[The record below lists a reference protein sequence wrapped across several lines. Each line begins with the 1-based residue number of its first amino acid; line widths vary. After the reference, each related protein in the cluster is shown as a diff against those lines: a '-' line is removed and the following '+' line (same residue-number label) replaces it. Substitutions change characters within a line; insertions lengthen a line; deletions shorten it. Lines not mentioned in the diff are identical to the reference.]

1 MKTKPFAT
9 LADIM
14 TRVVRSVSPQE
25 SLRSAARL
33 MAEARISSMLIE
45 AEGKPLGIITES
57 DIVRA
62 LKEQR
67 PLDSR
72 VAEIMSAPLVTSDP
86 EMNLFAARQ
95 LAQRHHIRHLVVT
108 SPSGHTL
115 GLVSDTDFR
124 IHIGADIFRHMQTLG
139 SLMEKETPRLAP
151 EATLAQAINRM
162 VESTSDYV
170 IIVNR
175 EGHPLGI
182 ITERD
187 IPRLLA
193 NSSQFEQLP
202 LSEVMSSPVRGLKVE
217 ESLSTALELMTEHH
231 MRHMVVFDH
240 NEHIVGVVSQRRLF
254 EHLAAGHFNEALEKI
269 DRERDRLRLEAHLQ
283 MALDAA
289 GAGNWEFDHDSG
301 RHLLSTGA
309 LKLIECSV
317 ENAPQSLADWSA
329 LIHPDDQSE
338 FLAAVDA
345 IKQGKSLLYR
355 AEYRIRQD
363 DGSWLWI
370 EDRGCVIEQHED
382 GRPKLTTGILTDISE
397 RRRANAAL
405 NRQNRALRLISGIAQ
420 ALIRHDDELQ
430 MLNEIC
436 GMAVEI
442 GGYRYAWVAQAMSDS
457 EKRVI
462 PLAESGL
469 GAAYLTSLNIS
480 WADVP
485 NGQGPTGRA
494 IRTGVPVIIHDALND
509 PAYALWREFALTG
522 EFKSSAALPL
532 RIDGRVIGSLNLYS
546 AEPEAFS
553 DDEIPLLCD
562 IAGELGIGLAMHR
575 SRAALVQR
583 EANLHQAERL
593 ARLGHFQFDPKLD
606 IWTASPML
614 DEIFGIGPD
623 FVRSKKSWIEIVH
636 PDDRE
641 NLIAYQRGQIRAQ
654 KLHFDVEYRIVRQN
668 DGQVRQVHGVGQVKL
683 DENGRL
689 SRLFGTIQ
697 DITEAHAMQQRLLE
711 KQAALR
717 EAQSIANLGSWTMD
731 MLSNDLQWSDETYK
745 IFGLPKGVTLSLN
758 SFMERVHPDDRE
770 RVMNDWQAAMHGR
783 VYDTEHRII
792 VNEAIRWVRERAH
805 VHFNAGGLA
814 VYAVGTVQDVTERR
828 AAEEQLHKHSLA
840 IEQSPHSIVIT
851 NTFGD
856 VEYVNDAFVRNTG
869 YSREEILGA
878 NPRLLHS
885 GQTPQSTYQSLWE
898 TLSRGDI
905 WRGEFI
911 NRRKDD
917 TVYEEF
923 AIISPVR
930 QPDGR
935 ITHYLAIKEDITE
948 KKRIAAELE
957 SHRDHLEALV
967 EERTA
972 ELIKARDDA
981 EKASRAKSAFLANM
995 SHEIRTPMNAI
1006 IGLTHLTQRA
1016 STDPEQRQRL
1026 DKVANAAQHLL
1037 SIINDVLDL
1046 SKIEAGK
1053 LSLEKADFPLAEIF
1067 RTACSLIAERA
1078 EAKHLPI
1085 ICEIDPELP
1094 PNLHGDPLR
1103 LQQILVNF
1111 LSNAVK
1117 FADHGDIRL
1126 SARLIHEN
1134 DEGLLVRC
1142 DVRDNGIGISPEV
1155 QSRLFHPF
1163 EQADSSTT
1171 RRFGG
1176 TGLGLAISNRL
1187 AEAMNGAVGVNST
1200 PGLGSTFWFTARLGR
1215 AASGG
1220 KIPPARPSFHNREQ
1234 ELAAQHAGARIL
1246 LAEDNSIN
1254 EEVATDLLRGAGL
1267 VVDIARTGAEALAMA
1282 KTEAPY
1288 SLILMDMQMPVM
1300 DGLEATRQIRRLPDY
1315 GNTPILAMTA
1325 NAFDDDRDICLA
1337 AGMNDHIAKPVDPE
1351 VLYAAL
1357 ARWLPATPGAALQVP
1372 EASAAP
1378 LPTLDDNA
1386 LSAALHALPGLD
1398 AAFGLQSVRGRLASY
1413 CRLLGKFSGNHVDD
1427 FARIRQEL
1435 TDGNPNEARRLAHS
1449 LKGAAGTL
1457 GASDVRQTA
1466 AELEAAIRDLSGNIE
1481 PLLSACA
1488 LAYTALREHLQPLLP
1503 PPPPPAPTAAT
1514 EPAVNRPGTRKI
1526 LLELRHRLNDGD
1538 LSAQSLLAEQIP
1550 LLHEILGDGYGAFE
1564 AAINAFDFEAAL
1576 ARLDNAAPPAET

>member
-1 MKTKPFAT
+1 MKAKSFAT

-14 TRVVRSVSPQE
+14 TRVVRSIAPQE
-25 SLRSAARL
+25 NLRDAARL
-33 MAEARISSMLIE
+33 MAEARISSMLVE
-45 AEGKPLGIITES
+45 SDGKPIGIITET

-62 LKEQR
+62 LKEQH
-67 PLDSR
+67 PLDSS
-72 VAEIMSAPLVTSDP
+72 VETIMSAPLLISDP
-86 EMNLFAARQ
+86 ALNLFAARQ
-95 LAQRHHIRHLVVT
+95 LAQQHNCRHLVVT
-108 SPSGHTL
+108 SASGHTL

-124 IHIGADIFRHMQTLG
+124 IHIGADIFRHMRTLD
-139 SLMEKETPRLAP
+139 SLMEKEIPRLDP
-151 EATLAQAINRM
+151 EASLDQAISRM
-162 VESTSDYV
+162 VESGSDYV
-170 IIVNR
+170 IIASH

-187 IPRLLA
+187 VPRLIGNPVGFADLA
-193 NSSQFEQLP
+193 LRQ
-202 LSEVMSSPVRGLKVE
+202 VMSSPVRGVKTD
-217 ESLSTALELMTEHH
+217 ESISTALEQMTEHH
-231 MRHMVVFDH
+231 MRHMVVFDQ
-240 NEHIVGVVSQRRLF
+240 NGHIVGVVSQRRLF
-254 EHLAAGHFNEALEKI
+254 EHLASRHFDEALEKI

-289 GAGNWEFDHDSG
+289 GAGNWEFDHASG
-301 RHLLSTGA
+301 RYLFSAGA
-309 LKLIECSV
+309 LKLIGCSDK
-317 ENAPQSLADWSA
+317 NAPPDMDAWYA
-329 LIHPDDQSE
+329 LIHPDDKNE
-338 FLAAVDA
+338 FRTAVDA
-345 IKQGKSLLYR
+345 LEQGKSTLYR
-355 AEYRIRQD
+355 AEYRIRQESGD
-363 DGSWLWI
+363 WLWI

-382 GRPKLTTGILTDISE
+382 GRPKLTTGILTDIGE
-397 RRRANAAL
+397 RRRASAAL
-405 NRQNRALRLISGIAQ
+405 NRQNRALRLISCIAQ

-436 GMAVEI
+436 SMAVEI
-442 GGYRYAWVAQAMSDS
+442 GGYRYAWVAQAMDDS

-462 PLAESGL
+462 PLAEAGL

-480 WADVP
+480 WANVP

-494 IRTGVPVIIHDALND
+494 IRTGIPVIIHDALND
-509 PAYALWREFALTG
+509 PAYALWREFARMAD
-522 EFKSSAALPL
+522 FQSSAALPL
-532 RIDGRVIGSLNLYS
+532 RIDGRVVGSLNLYS
-546 AEPEAFS
+546 TERDAFS
-553 DDEIPLLCD
+553 DDEMPLLCD
-562 IAGELGIGLAMHR
+562 ITGELGIGLAMHR
-575 SRAALVQR
+575 SRAALAQR
-583 EANLHQAERL
+583 EANLQQAERL

-697 DITEAHAMQQRLLE
+697 DITEAHALKQSLLE

-731 MLSNDLQWSDETYK
+731 MLSNELQWSDETYK
-745 IFGLPKGVTLSLN
+745 IFGLHKGEPLSLTL
-758 SFMERVHPDDRE
+758 FIDRIHPDDRE
-770 RVMNDWQAAMHGR
+770 RVMADWQAALHGR

-805 VHFNAGGLA
+805 VHFNASGLA
-814 VYAVGTVQDVTERR
+814 IYAVGTVQDVTERR
-828 AAEEQLHKHSLA
+828 AAEEELHKHSLA

-869 YSREEILGA
+869 YTREEILGA

-885 GQTPQSTYQSLWE
+885 GQTPPSTYKSLWE
-898 TLSRGDI
+898 TLGRGEI

-972 ELIKARDDA
+972 ELIRARDDA

-1016 STDPEQRQRL
+1016 STDPEQRNRL

-1053 LSLEKADFPLAEIF
+1053 LTLEKTDFALAEIF

-1078 EAKHLPI
+1078 AAKHLPI
-1085 ICEIDPELP
+1085 VCDIDPELP

-1117 FADHGDIRL
+1117 FAERGDIRL

-1142 DVRDNGIGISPEV
+1142 EVRDNGIGISPDV

-1187 AEAMNGAVGVNST
+1187 AEAMNGAIGVNST
-1200 PGLGSTFWFTARLGR
+1200 PGVGSTFWFTARLGR
-1215 AASGG
+1215 AAAGG
-1220 KIPPARPSFHNREQ
+1220 QTTRTTPNTPKRER
-1234 ELAAQHAGARIL
+1234 EIAERHGGSRIL

-1267 VVDIARTGAEALAMA
+1267 NVDIARTGAEAVAMA
-1282 KTEAPY
+1282 SAQPSY
-1288 SLILMDMQMPVM
+1288 SLILMDMQMPIM
-1300 DGLEATRQIRRLPDY
+1300 DGLEATRQIRRLPGY
-1315 GNTPILAMTA
+1315 AGTPILAMTA

-1357 ARWLPATPGAALQVP
+1357 ARWLPLAMEAPPPLKAPPPPAGLDDTALLAALG
-1372 EASAAP
+1372 S
-1378 LPTLDDNA
+1378 
-1386 LSAALHALPGLD
+1386 LPGLD
-1398 AAFGLQSVRGRLASY
+1398 ANFGLQSVRGRLASY
-1413 CRLLGKFSGNHVDD
+1413 CRLLGKFASNHGED
-1427 FARIRQEL
+1427 FARIREEL
-1435 TDGNPNEARRLAHS
+1435 AQGNQNEARRLAHS

-1457 GASDVRQTA
+1457 GATAIRQSA
-1466 AELEAAIRDLSGNIE
+1466 AELEAAIRDQVGDIE
-1481 PLLSACA
+1481 VLIETCA
-1488 LAYTALREHLQPLLP
+1488 AAYTALSYHLQALLP
-1503 PPPPPAPTAAT
+1503 PPAAVLP
-1514 EPAVNRPGTRKI
+1514 EPASSPTVNPPGRRKT
-1526 LLELRHRLNDGD
+1526 LLELRQRLHDGD
-1538 LSAQSLLAEQIP
+1538 LSAQTLLAEQIP
-1550 LLHEILGDGYGAFE
+1550 LLHEVLGDGYAAFE
-1564 AAINAFDFEAAL
+1564 AAVSAFDFETAL
-1576 ARLDNAAPPAET
+1576 VKLDSATPPAET